1 MVSGYPTS
9 TNIPQ
14 VDGLSTDPQVLG
26 RHSLSQE
33 TYDNDVLEIFNM
45 IKCSLSLAPIMKGER
60 FNLSKCPKIDFE
72 WEHMKNILY
81 ASAVGSIMY
90 A

>member
-1 MVSGYPTS
+1 
-9 TNIPQ
+9 
-14 VDGLSTDPQVLG
+14 
-26 RHSLSQE
+26 
-33 TYDNDVLEIFNM
+33 M
-45 IKCSLSLAPIMKGER
+45 IKCSSSVAPIMKGDR
-60 FNLSKCPKIDFE
+60 FNLSKCPKNDFE